1 MQHHVLGGFSVRT
14 QDFRYTEWRAWNGSA
29 LKAVWEGPAVELEL
43 YNHTGHYADV
53 EHPFDWPQINLAAD
67 ASLAPD
73 VALLH
78 TLLVQ
83 QFN

>member
-1 MQHHVLGGFSVRT
+1 M
-14 QDFRYTEWRAWNGSA
+14 
-29 LKAVWEGPAVELEL
+29 WEGPAVELEL